1 MNIALLIIF
10 VSPAFSTN
18 FPTNYEGS
26 AVQTSTR
33 SVVTAYQAGP
43 WNVGLNAGSNQI
55 GTVSGST
62 VSAVQNGSW
71 TVNQGSSNTI
81 FNAWP
86 IVSVPL
92 LRYLSQNG
100 QMFVVSST
108 PTLPTAN
115 IETPVLLLVNLSTN
129 TKTVSLRDIAISAQG
144 KSNTAWHLYLS
155 PVVTSSGTAIS
166 PTNSNLGSSNVA
178 QLQTWLLPSVSSFG
192 KLFRTFVSGVNNS
205 FIFTFNFSVI
215 IPPGNSILFTG
226 TPPSN
231 NVSVGIDVSWSEE
244 VF

>member
-1 MNIALLIIF
+1 MHRLKLKPSLLGRITTKTGMFTVF
-10 VSPAFSTN
+10 VILSFFHLS
-18 FPTNYEGS
+18 F
-26 AVQTSTR
+26 
-33 SVVTAYQAGP
+33 
-43 WNVGLNAGSNQI
+43 AGSTSYGNKDALR
-55 GTVSGST
+55 SGSNVAIPPET
-62 VSAVQNGSW
+62 
-71 TVNQGSSNTI
+71 
-81 FNAWP
+81 F
-86 IVSVPL
+86 
-92 LRYLSQNG
+92 LSKNG